1 MSSAAMDDPRRTI
14 VITGVSRGLG
24 AALLERFTEA
34 GHAVAGCARSSNALE
49 KLAARCPD
57 ALLETCDVA
66 DANAVESFARSAV
79 ERLGAPDL
87 LINNAALMN
96 DLAPLWEV
104 PAEEFDRMMAV
115 NVSGTANVVRAFLPA
130 MIARGRGV
138 VVNLSSGWG
147 RSTAPEVGPYCATK
161 WAIEGFTGS
170 LADELP
176 DGLAAVALNPGVI
189 DTEMLRKCW
198 AEGASAHEGA
208 DAWSRRA
215 APFIL
220 GLGVAENGAQATV
233 P

>member
-1 MSSAAMDDPRRTI
+1 MSDDAMDEPRRTI

-24 AALLERFTEA
+24 AALLERFVEA
-34 GHAVAGCARSSNALE
+34 GHAVAGCARSEDALGA
-49 KLAARCPD
+49 LAARHPG

-66 DANAVESFARSAV
+66 DASAVESFAGSAID
-79 ERLGAPDL
+79 RLGAPDL

-104 PAEEFDRMMAV
+104 PANEFDRMMAV

-147 RSTAPEVGPYCATK
+147 RSTAPEVGPYCTSK
-161 WAIEGFTGS
+161 WAIVGFTGS

-198 AEGASAHEGA
+198 SEGASGHEDA

-220 GLGVAENGAQATV
+220 GLGVAYNGAQATV

>member
-1 MSSAAMDDPRRTI
+1 MDEQRRTI

-24 AALLERFTEA
+24 AALVERFVEA
-34 GHAVAGCARSSNALE
+34 DHAVAGCARSEDALE
-49 KLAARCPD
+49 ALAARHPG

-66 DANAVESFARSAV
+66 DASAVESFAGSAID
-79 ERLGAPDL
+79 RLGAPDL
-87 LINNAALMN
+87 LVNNAALMN

-147 RSTAPEVGPYCATK
+147 RSTAPEVGPYCTSK

-198 AEGASAHEGA
+198 AKGASGHENA

-220 GLGVAENGAQATV
+220 GLGVAHNGAQATV